1 MVKLVSDFR
10 GSQFLTVWHCSARQD
25 PASSE
30 QSQIVNLGVAGAS
43 GRTCACRDHADK
55 KNSMTFGLGPQHRQH
70 PPLAACFDPDATL
83 PNKAAENR
91 RKLQFVERAPPPI
104 DQDFTTEPNF
114 RCPQCKEPYCKWQT
128 YFSKKLGRHLMWA
141 RCSAYSKIHNSLK
154 CPFYVYHPGNLNLI
168 RSTTAASSAVQID

>member
-1 MVKLVSDFR
+1 MKAEGLRVKKEEQRFCAPKVETKAESPRAKQDEKRARTSNPPPSLPVVSVD
-10 GSQFLTVWHCSARQD
+10 Q
-25 PASSE
+25 ASS
-30 QSQIVNLGVAGAS
+30 S
-43 GRTCACRDHADK
+43 GEA
-55 KNSMTFGLGPQHRQH
+55 
-70 PPLAACFDPDATL
+70 PPLAACFDTDATL

-104 DQDFTTEPNF
+104 DQDLTSEPNF

-128 YFSKKLGRHLMWA
+128 YFSKKLARHLVWA
-141 RCSAYSKIHNSLK
+141 RCSAYSKIHNSFK